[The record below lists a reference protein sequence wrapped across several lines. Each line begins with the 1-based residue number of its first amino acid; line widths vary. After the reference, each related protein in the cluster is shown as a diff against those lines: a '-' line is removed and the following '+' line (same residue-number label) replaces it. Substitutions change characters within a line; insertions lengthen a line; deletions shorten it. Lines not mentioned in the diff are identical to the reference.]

1 MICAADVPPCKSLQ
15 GGRKVAPPGPAC
27 IHLNENVNKNRSY
40 DDYGIM
46 GLLSFAAGMKAHAN
60 AMKVESMRATQV
72 ETKIRFC
79 NSRLTT
85 VIRTAL
91 REIEV
96 LFGS

>member
-1 MICAADVPPCKSLQ
+1 
-15 GGRKVAPPGPAC
+15 
-27 IHLNENVNKNRSY
+27 
-40 DDYGIM
+40 
-46 GLLSFAAGMKAHAN
+46 MKAHAN
-60 AMKVESMRATQV
+60 AMKVESMRAAQV